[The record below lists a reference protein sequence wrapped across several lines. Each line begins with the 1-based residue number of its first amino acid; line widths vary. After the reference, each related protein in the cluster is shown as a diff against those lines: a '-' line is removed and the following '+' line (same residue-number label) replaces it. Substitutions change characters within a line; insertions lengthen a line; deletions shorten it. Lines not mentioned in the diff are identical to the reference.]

1 MRMTAIVERLQD
13 LGEDNWALYKLARGM
28 LEDGEDIIELAIGE
42 PDIPTPDYIIESLQ
56 RSLTNGRTA
65 YGNSA
70 GEAHL
75 RDALAQRYSRPGTA
89 AVRPSEILCFP
100 GAQTALYAALRCV
113 AGGGDTVLVGD
124 PMYATYEPV
133 ITACG
138 ARALPVLL
146 SPARGFRLDP
156 ADVEAALQADTRAIL
171 LNTPHNPTGA
181 VLSSDDI
188 RQLGKI
194 AHAHDLWI
202 VSDEVYE
209 ELVFGEATSASPLD
223 YPELRERT
231 IAISSISKSHAAP
244 GLRSGWLVAPKA
256 FCDAALPLSEA
267 MLFGNQPF
275 IADTTAEVVA
285 APSPVAPGM
294 RERFA
299 RRAETLATRLH
310 EDTALRVNVPEAGM
324 FALIDVSSTGMPGK
338 GYAESLLLDGGV
350 AVMPG
355 CSFGKSLAA
364 WVRVSLTKGDARFL
378 EACNRIVAHYKWL
391 QRTDVTAAHQG

>member
-1 MRMTAIVERLQD
+1 MTTIVERLQD
-13 LGEDNWALYKLARGM
+13 LGEDNWALYKRAREM
-28 LEDGEDIIELAIGE
+28 LNNGEDIIELAIGE
-42 PDIPTPDYIIESLQ
+42 PDIPTPGYIIESLQ
-56 RSLTNGRTA
+56 RGLANGRTA
-65 YGNSA
+65 YSDSA

-89 AVRPSEILCFP
+89 AIRPAEILCFP

-113 AGGGDTVLVGD
+113 AGEGNTVVVGD
-124 PMYATYEPV
+124 PMYATYEPA

-156 ADVEAALQADTRAIL
+156 ADVAAAVRADTRAIL

-194 AHAHDLWI
+194 AQAHDLWI
-202 VSDEVYE
+202 ISDEVYE

-223 YPELRERT
+223 DPELRERT
-231 IAISSISKSHAAP
+231 IVISSISKSHAAP
-244 GLRSGWLVAPKA
+244 GLRSGWLVAPQA
-256 FCDAALPLSEA
+256 FCEAALPLSEA

-275 IADTTAEVVA
+275 IADTTAEIVA

-294 RERFA
+294 SERFA
-299 RRAETLATRLH
+299 RRAGTLATRLH
-310 EDTALRVNVPEAGM
+310 EDTELRVHVPEAGM
-324 FALIDVSSTGMPGK
+324 FALIDVSRTGMPGLA
-338 GYAESLLLDGGV
+338 YAESLLLDGGV

-355 CSFGKSLAA
+355 CSFGQSLAA
-364 WVRVSLTKGDARFL
+364 WVRISLTKDDSQFV
-378 EACNRIVAHYKWL
+378 EACNRIVAHYRWL
-391 QRTDVTAAHQG
+391 QRTEATAAPRG